1 MFSALAT
8 KLGMS
13 EIGGQVL
20 GKMAGS
26 AIGGMFANRERKA
39 AAAKQMAFQERMSNT
54 SMQRRMADLR
64 AAGLNPIL
72 AYSQGGAST
81 PAGAMAPV
89 SNVGLEAAQGASA
102 LAQTRKITIDSGVAM
117 RTLDYLNKENLTMEQ
132 IQYTAKN
139 VFSSK
144 MLETFEKALS
154 GRAEELPMP
163 YREMGKRI
171 ESLINGLGI
180 GRIGEGSAVYKKIN
194 GQVLQQIILDAAQW
208 GAETGKQ
215 VTSILGDALI
225 RSLFGDK

>member
-1 MFSALAT
+1 MFSALAA
-8 KLGMS
+8 KLGMDAV
-13 EIGGQVL
+13 GGQVL

-39 AAAKQMAFQERMSNT
+39 AAARQMAFQERMSNT
-54 SMQRRMADLR
+54 SMQRRMADLK

-102 LAQTRKITIDSGVAM
+102 LAQTQKTTIDSGIAM
-117 RTLDYLNKENLTMEQ
+117 RTLNYLNKENLTMEQ

-171 ESLINGLGI
+171 ESLINGLGL
-180 GRIGEGSAVYKKIN
+180 GRIGEGTAVYKKIN
-194 GQVLQQIILDAAQW
+194 GAVLQDIIIDASKW

-215 VTSILGDALI
+215 VTTVLGDVFL
-225 RSLFGDK
+225 RSLFND

>member
-8 KLGMS
+8 KLGMNAVA
-13 EIGGQVL
+13 GQVL

-54 SMQRRMADLR
+54 SMQRRMADLK

-72 AYSQGGAST
+72 AYSQGGASA

-102 LAQTRKITIDSGVAM
+102 LAQTQKTTIDSGIAM
-117 RTLDYLNKENLTMEQ
+117 RTLNYLNKENLTMEQ

-154 GRAEELPMP
+154 GRADELPMP

-171 ESLINGLGI
+171 VSLVNGLGI
-180 GRIGEGSAVYKKIN
+180 GRIGEGTAVYKKIN
-194 GQVLQQIILDAAQW
+194 GAVLQDIIVDAAEW
-208 GAETGKQ
+208 GAETGTQ
-215 VTSILGDALI
+215 VTTILGDALM
-225 RSLFGDK
+225 RSLFGD